1 MNIVEL
7 IASNHLREYLHLAP
21 KSVRPLLTL
30 SRVAL
35 KKFDFDGSPYLPV
48 AFGSRDS
55 AGKPNG
61 LLVAEIR
68 LDSNQIVS
76 FPLAKSVDVR
86 SLYVDKFSRNQGIAK
101 SLIDALCC
109 ECSQWPGT
117 SINIV
122 YPKDQVSSPF
132 LEKLTDQ
139 SKGWKSNKSIYYVT
153 IDDCQPLYDF
163 VRRCDN
169 VGKRQAKKFNFV
181 VEPLS
186 DYALDEIQLTAEKS
200 MLETW
205 TLPSNLDDFILPS
218 YSRTLRIG
226 GDLIGWFLC
235 TEQPPN
241 CLFYRAGW
249 VFPDWQNKGGLLAL
263 IASICDQAHFKDF
276 DEAEEVNSMNP
287 YSSACFEFDSV
298 NLPMVKFSENQLI
311 PRASSVICTIDKEL
325 TLL

>member
-35 KKFDFDGSPYLPV
+35 KKFDFDSSPYLPV

-61 LLVAEIR
+61 LLVAEVR
-68 LDSNQIVS
+68 LDSDRIDD
-76 FPLAKSVDVR
+76 FPLAKLVDIR
-86 SLYVDKFSRNQGIAK
+86 SLYVDKLSRNQGIAK

-122 YPKDQVSSPF
+122 FPKDQSSSPF
-132 LEKLTDQ
+132 LERLTDQ

-153 IDDCQPLYDF
+153 VDNYRLLYDF

-169 VGKRQAKKFNFV
+169 VGARQARKFNFLI
-181 VEPLS
+181 EPLS
-186 DYALDEIQLTAEKS
+186 EYALDEIQLMAEKN
-200 MLETW
+200 MLEAW
-205 TLPSNLDDFILPS
+205 TLPSSIDDYILLN

-226 GDLIGWFLC
+226 SDLIGWFLC

-249 VFPDWQNKGGLLAL
+249 VFPDWQNRGGLIAL
-263 IASICDQAHFKDF
+263 IASICNQAHFKDF
-276 DEAEEVNSMNP
+276 DGAGEINGMNP
-287 YSSACFEFDSV
+287 YSSACFEFDSI

-311 PRASSVICTIDKEL
+311 PMASSVICTIDKEL
-325 TLL
+325 TLF